1 MANTKKKAVK
11 PQFKVDLTNA
21 ESGAD
26 VYAAIIEAKIDNGVS
41 VTPAEV
47 VIYMN
52 QVIDDTTE
60 QAVYAT
66 INEIN
71 KLTEAIATEKA
82 DSYEAKE
89 NTEMVE
95 VERPSMLKRLWN
107 WIRRK

>member
-52 QVIDDTTE
+52 QVIDDTTV

-82 DSYEAKE
+82 GSYETKE
-89 NTEMVE
+89 STNMVK